1 MLIKREK
8 VQVPEFPGMRGQIQ
22 LFEQATPNVPGL
34 TYVPAFIT
42 AMEER
47 ELVKHIDQG
56 EWTHEFARRR
66 QHFGMDYSKPGSAK
80 AVPLPGCIET
90 IARKIVQRGLFWRM
104 PLQALVNEYQPGQG
118 ISAHKDYAP
127 FDQVASLSLLSGCL
141 MEFAKPATPVIH
153 SLWLEPCS
161 LIVLTQ
167 EARHEWT
174 HAIRPRISD
183 LVQGERIPRQRR
195 LSLTLRTVL

>member
-1 MLIKREK
+1 MSE
-8 VQVPEFPGMRGQIQ
+8 QIQ
-22 LFEQATPNVPGL
+22 FFEQATPNIPGL
-34 TYVPAFIT
+34 TYVPSFIT
-42 AMEER
+42 ATEER
-47 ELVKHIDQG
+47 ELVKHIDQS

-66 QHFGMDYSKPGSAK
+66 QHFGMDYSKPRSAGTM
-80 AVPLPGCIET
+80 PLPEWIES
-90 IARKIVQRGLFWRM
+90 IARKIVERGLFERM
-104 PLQALVNEYQPGQG
+104 PSQALVNEYQPGQG

-141 MEFAKPATPVIH
+141 MEFAKPAMRIVH
-153 SLWLEPCS
+153 SIWLEPLS